1 MLFELIVSNWRR
13 GWKLTKSG
21 VFLKARLNYAERGK
35 KNWQQYI
42 VYMRCMRTS
51 KFQPSREIRH
61 FIVCVC
67 VFFSPTTKNFTNCVH
82 ISLFT
87 IIVCIVLIPKTGK
100 QRHNIQLAGCN
111 AYRVYIKI
119 KQQQQWIEKIY
130 LICISNK
137 VANVSGPE

>member
-35 KNWQQYI
+35 KTDNNISYI
-42 VYMRCMRTS
+42 CDACGQANFNLVEKYAISLC
-51 KFQPSREIRH
+51 
-61 FIVCVC
+61 VCVC
-67 VFFSPTTKNFTNCVH
+67 FFSPTTKNFTNCVH

-119 KQQQQWIEKIY
+119 KQQQQ
-130 LICISNK
+130 
-137 VANVSGPE
+137 